1 MSLPVKSFSKNLD
14 PRLKKMRSFGGP
26 LLKKSNAKTARP
38 VSTKHVMHLVLRS
51 SQARDAW
58 SFSSSKNRKI
68 ITEILK
74 RRAKEAGIRM
84 VDFANG
90 GNHLHLLL
98 RTRSREAFQ
107 RFVRTVTGDI
117 SMRLTGAC
125 KGQELRRQFWDFR
138 PWTGIFEDFRR
149 SANFLEDF
157 ILDHF
162 KILKLIPMLNSDYRR
177 TLIREGPWPS

>member
-1 MSLPVKSFSKNLD
+1 MSLPVKSFSKYLD

-68 ITEILK
+68 IVGILK
-74 RRAKEAGIRM
+74 SRAKEAGVRL

-138 PWTGIFEDFRR
+138 PWTSVVEGFRR
-149 SANFLEDF
+149 SAIFLEDF
-157 ILDHF
+157 ILDHL
-162 KILKLIPMLNSDYRR
+162 KILKVIPGVSLDYRR
-177 TLIREGPWPS
+177 TLIREGS

>member
-157 ILDHF
+157 ILEYF
-162 KILKLIPMLNSDYRR
+162 IELKIVRTDSANYAR
-177 TLIREGPWPS
+177 TLIREGPWPP